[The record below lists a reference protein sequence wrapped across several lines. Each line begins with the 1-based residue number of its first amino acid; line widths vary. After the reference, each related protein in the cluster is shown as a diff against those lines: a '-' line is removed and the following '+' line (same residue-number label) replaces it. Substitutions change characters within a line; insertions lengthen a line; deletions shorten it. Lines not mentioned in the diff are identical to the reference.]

1 MTGLRVTLQTK
12 KMEWLILYSFLSN
25 VAAAK
30 VCPDSMRFDEV
41 NLILG
46 VQETFRNFMLCNIRR
61 KAFERSPITQ
71 KEILL

>member
-41 NLILG
+41 NFG
-46 VQETFRNFMLCNIRR
+46 TWCTRNF
-61 KAFERSPITQ
+61 
-71 KEILL
+71 